1 MKKRTKLTICL
12 GVICAL
18 LVAISSW
25 YTIAFNNSRFIVPMD
40 LSEYVFRVQDLPMII
55 SGVLLTLYI
64 VNIVV
69 LFLESIKTNRRR
81 ELTLQSTRTI
91 NPKLGFL
98 GLLGFFYEGKM
109 SNTLI
114 DERYKEN
121 KMKAQSVANK
131 TSLSIIFLAIL
142 ILGQGKLMD
151 NLEYTLIALVIVIA
165 LSIALEIFL
174 SEYLLYHYDNDE
186 QFGESEE

>member
-64 VNIVV
+64 VNFVFF
-69 LFLESIKTNRRR
+69 LFF
-81 ELTLQSTRTI
+81 
-91 NPKLGFL
+91 GFF
-98 GLLGFFYEGKM
+98 GFFYEGKM

-186 QFGESEE
+186 QFDESEE

>member
-1 MKKRTKLTICL
+1 
-12 GVICAL
+12 
-18 LVAISSW
+18 
-25 YTIAFNNSRFIVPMD
+25 
-40 LSEYVFRVQDLPMII
+40 
-55 SGVLLTLYI
+55 
-64 VNIVV
+64 
-69 LFLESIKTNRRR
+69 
-81 ELTLQSTRTI
+81 
-91 NPKLGFL
+91 
-98 GLLGFFYEGKM
+98 M

-174 SEYLLYHYDNDE
+174 GEYLLYHYDNDE

>member
-40 LSEYVFRVQDLPMII
+40 LSEYVFRVQ
-55 SGVLLTLYI
+55 
-64 VNIVV
+64 
-69 LFLESIKTNRRR
+69 
-81 ELTLQSTRTI
+81 
-91 NPKLGFL
+91 
-98 GLLGFFYEGKM
+98 
-109 SNTLI
+109 
-114 DERYKEN
+114 ERYKEN

-174 SEYLLYHYDNDE
+174 GEYLLYHYDNDE